1 MSETPFVIQG
11 GFEMRLQAAENR
23 CRICIVLTVGG
34 RFILRGIACRL
45 SFFFCPATLPP
56 LRGTC
61 AAGSPVATVFA
72 RIFRRE
78 IVRPSPE
85 ILPPTD

>member
-45 SFFFCPATLPP
+45 SFFFAPLPCR
-56 LRGTC
+56 LC
-61 AAGSPVATVFA
+61 AGLARQVRQWQPFLPVSFGAK
-72 RIFRRE
+72 
-78 IVRPSPE
+78 
-85 ILPPTD
+85 